1 MHKWITKD
9 ISISIRK
16 EEKAAQIQIITMP
29 PWNLMWVQDSIL
41 VCIIFPTGK
50 TSTEDFRRRH
60 SKKRKEIKNHLALGP
75 TALTENP
82 DLKKAFPSTTGGREP
97 TVLASSRDGRDAA
110 SRWGESKESKNK
122 DGRRVNQ
129 YTSEI
134 SLIQETWTDSVY
146 NLCWTCT
153 TILNSH
159 HLWQLFCRSC
169 QKTTRWSL
177 LRVYNSFQGAFWD
190 RFAAV
195 NCSKVKPFIEHNQKK
210 CCNLWSCITSANHES
225 SWIHGP
231 SRRRS
236 TSSMSAKR
244 LGKEGLWTDLPLA
257 SMEPQVC
264 IYQGSMLLP
273 IHSWASKLKC
283 KVQSTKISV
292 RARSGKW
299 VQTLKPSGISASAA
313 LQVKAMLGCSGINSH
328 RIVPSAWQC

>member
-1 MHKWITKD
+1 M
-9 ISISIRK
+9 R
-16 EEKAAQIQIITMP
+16 
-29 PWNLMWVQDSIL
+29 
-41 VCIIFPTGK
+41 PT
-50 TSTEDFRRRH
+50 E
-60 SKKRKEIKNHLALGP
+60 
-75 TALTENP
+75 LTENP

-110 SRWGESKESKNK
+110 SRWGETKESKNT

-129 YTSEI
+129 YSSEI

-169 QKTTRWSL
+169 QKTTSWSL
-177 LRVYNSFQGAFWD
+177 LRVYNSFRAAFWD

-210 CCNLWSCITSANHES
+210 CCNLWSCMNLRK
-225 SWIHGP
+225 SWIESIVQVAAGARPPCPPRGSERKAFQPGFQRIHEKSGQD
-231 SRRRS
+231 
-236 TSSMSAKR
+236 TSDTS
-244 LGKEGLWTDLPLA
+244 LWTDLPLA

-292 RARSGKW
+292 RGRSGKW
-299 VQTLKPSGISASAA
+299 VQTLKPSGISASTA
-313 LQVKAMLGCSGINSH
+313 L
-328 RIVPSAWQC
+328 